1 MLKANWLTI
10 DYQTVYTYSKST
22 RKDEYE
28 TEIAQEHPNQTSLVK
43 KKILVQK

>member
-1 MLKANWLTI
+1 MFKANWLTI
-10 DYQTVYTYSKST
+10 DYQSIYIYSKST

-43 KKILVQK
+43 KII